1 MSVLSGTAQPRNSLG
16 FTLIELLVV
25 IAIIALLIGI
35 LLPAL
40 ANARNTARLVVSQ
53 SNVRQITIATEN
65 YRSDNN
71 DDYPLKPIWL
81 SRTQSWR
88 FQQGVQEARGWCT
101 WVYGGKFN
109 DRSDTYWTSRPGI
122 GGGFDVDPV
131 DRPLNFYLYPDFDVF
146 SDGPGGFWGPTPM
159 AGAAAAQQRLR
170 QQVELEVYR
179 SPGDRISYQRD
190 PNFRTNPTGTARF
203 RNGSY
208 DDVGTSYHVNMGW
221 WNDVLNN
228 TGGGAARFT
237 NAYLEGLRRLKLAAD
252 FDTSRF
258 VYMYDQTMDVVAN
271 SENPNLRLMGEFN
284 QVNRSVVGFLDGSV
298 RYLDAQPGQPNT
310 PEYNLHFRRRGDR

>member
-40 ANARNTARLVVSQ
+40 GNARNTARLVVSQ
-53 SNVRQITIATEN
+53 SNVRQITVASEN

-71 DDYPLKPIWL
+71 DDYPLKPNWT
-81 SRTQSWR
+81 SPDPNAPWR
-88 FQQGVQEARGWCT
+88 YDPGRGQQAVGWCT

-109 DRSDTYWTSRPGI
+109 DRSDNYWPGNAQ
-122 GGGFDVDPV
+122 FDVDPV
-131 DRPLNFYLYPDFDVF
+131 RRPLNFYLYPDFDVL
-146 SDGPGGFWGPTPM
+146 GPAPGGFWGPSPNS
-159 AGAAAAQQRLR
+159 GAPGATQRLR
-170 QQVELEVYR
+170 EQVQLEVYR

-190 PNFRTNPTGTARF
+190 PNFRTNPTGTSRF

-221 WNDVLNN
+221 WNEVFNN

-258 VYMYDQTMDVVAN
+258 VYMNDQTMDVVAN
-271 SENPNLRLMGEFN
+271 SENANLRLMGEFN
-284 QVNRSVVGFLDGSV
+284 QINRAVAGFLDGSV
-298 RYLDAQPGQPNT
+298 RYIDVLPGQPNT
-310 PEYNLHFRRRGDR
+310 ETYNLHFRRRGDR